1 MAFTGIYYGIYKFE
15 NKKPQLPGTYDLVY
29 LVSQP
34 TRICSEAIQFLTEYA
49 NIWKYGTAPEQAIV
63 AWKDIYFQ
71 NKMGKN

>member
-15 NKKPQLPGTYDLVY
+15 NKKPITRYIWLGVPGISTNKNLF
-29 LVSQP
+29 
-34 TRICSEAIQFLTEYA
+34 TEAIQFLTEYA